1 LGPESGCCFRAVFQ
15 KIAPKQ
21 KKPYPTKQNRH
32 SKGNQTIGLRRLGR
46 QALVLSGQ
54 ANKRNKYSLQTHL
67 CNKMKLFLQW
77 TVIIPLLAWA
87 LYFSGLV
94 QDSSFFQVV
103 ASGLLILSVMSAVHY
118 SEIIAQ
124 KVGEPYGTIIL
135 AISITVIEVSIIISL
150 MIAEGAEAAS
160 LARDTVYSATML
172 ILNGIVG
179 LCLLIGS
186 LKHYEQNF
194 SKPSVTIALV
204 SLISIIV
211 FTLVFPTFTESVS
224 GSYYSNPQLIFA
236 SIACL
241 VIYSTFLFVQTKRH
255 RSYFL
260 TVGDDDEEAETTPL
274 PISNQVFF
282 LSLLFLI
289 ICLGI
294 VVLLAKTL
302 SPTIESIITGY
313 QLPKTLVGVIIAAI
327 ILLPEGVAAI
337 IAARNNRLQT
347 SLNLSLGSALAS
359 IGLTIPSVAIVCILF
374 DFKIILGLDI
384 KSIILLGLSVFTVM
398 LSLSSG
404 KTNIVY
410 GVVLLVNLFAFIFLM
425 IYP

>member
-1 LGPESGCCFRAVFQ
+1 M
-15 KIAPKQ
+15 K
-21 KKPYPTKQNRH
+21 
-32 SKGNQTIGLRRLGR
+32 
-46 QALVLSGQ
+46 
-54 ANKRNKYSLQTHL
+54 SL
-67 CNKMKLFLQW
+67 LQW
-77 TVIIPLLAWA
+77 TVIIPILAW
-87 LYFSGLV
+87 LLFFSGLIN
-94 QDSSFFQVV
+94 DSSIFQIV
-103 ASGLLILSVMSAVHY
+103 ASILLILSVMSAVHH
-118 SEIIAQ
+118 SEIIAE

-150 MIAEGAEAAS
+150 MMTEGQAAAS
-160 LARDTVYSATML
+160 LARDTVYAATML

-186 LKHYEQNF
+186 VKHYEQEF

-211 FTLVFPTFTESVS
+211 FTLVFPTFTESVA

-241 VIYSTFLFVQTKRH
+241 VIYSCFLFAQTRKYRQ
-255 RSYFL
+255 YFL
-260 TVGDDDEEAETTPL
+260 TIGKDENEEDVEPL
-274 PISNQVFF
+274 PISNSIFF
-282 LSLLFLI
+282 TSLLFLI
-289 ICLGI
+289 VCLGI

-302 SPTIESIITGY
+302 SPTIESIITSY
-313 QLPKTLVGVIIAAI
+313 NLPKTLVGIVIAAI
-327 ILLPEGVAAI
+327 ILLPEGIAAI
-337 IAARNNRLQT
+337 NAARKNRLQT

-359 IGLTIPSVAIVCILF
+359 IGLTIPSVAIVCIVY

-398 LSLSSG
+398 LSLNSG
-404 KTNIVY
+404 KTNVVY